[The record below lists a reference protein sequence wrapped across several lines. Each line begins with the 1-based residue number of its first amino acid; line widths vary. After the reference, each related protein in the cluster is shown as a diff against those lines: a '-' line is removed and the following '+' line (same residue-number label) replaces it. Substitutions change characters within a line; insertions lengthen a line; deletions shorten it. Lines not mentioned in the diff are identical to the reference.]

1 MLNSTYFPHFIL
13 ENVKDKKKQLWRIF
27 FCVNRN
33 EFTVKILSISMRI
46 YSHNEVSENEVKKVE
61 KYIITEKA
69 LQRIKHFTLCQQHS
83 MASSMIP

>member
-1 MLNSTYFPHFIL
+1 M
-13 ENVKDKKKQLWRIF
+13 
-27 FCVNRN
+27 CVNRN
-33 EFTVKILSISMRI
+33 EFTVNILSINMSI

-83 MASSMIP
+83 MANSMIP

>member
-1 MLNSTYFPHFIL
+1 MLNSTYFPHFLL
-13 ENVKDKKKQLWRIF
+13 ENVKDIKSNSEEY

-33 EFTVKILSISMRI
+33 EFTVKILSIRMRI
-46 YSHNEVSENEVKKVE
+46 YSHNEVSENEVKQVE

-83 MASSMIP
+83 VANSMIP